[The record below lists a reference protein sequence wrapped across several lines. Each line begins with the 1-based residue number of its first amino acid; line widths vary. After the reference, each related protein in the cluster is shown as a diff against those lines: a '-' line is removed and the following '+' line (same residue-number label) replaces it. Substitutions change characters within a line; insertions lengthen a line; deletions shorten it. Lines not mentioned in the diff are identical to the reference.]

1 LLKEILLKIKQ
12 QDLLELI
19 NSEKLDQIKG
29 IINLDLNDP
38 DTNLSDTTL
47 VDIILA
53 SYGEDILCE
62 KKVRLLIFYSLQHED
77 LDYLCKKYTK
87 NTFLKPYDKALA
99 LSILPWKFD
108 SDFVAEISKIFEI
121 EFQFLPR
128 ENVYI
133 PSIIEISK
141 FKALLPLHD
150 YQEDVKANII
160 NELLSSNSRFLVQ
173 MPTGSG
179 KTRTVEQSLIE
190 FVNKTE
196 YSIDKPKV
204 IIWLAHTEELCEQA
218 IETFVYLWPHF
229 SDNQFNVYRIFGEH
243 TLQKFENEDG
253 FYVGTLQK
261 FYSLYKQN
269 SYNLNLLKENI
280 LCIVVD
286 EAHKS
291 TAKTYSELLNY
302 LTEGV
307 AAKLIGVTATP
318 GRLID
323 SAKENEELANFFNR
337 KLITPNFIKNPILE
351 LREKK
356 ILSNLK
362 RVVINTQLQIKPN
375 TKDLNSI
382 NNDGDFSNSTLNNLA
397 FNIERNKII
406 IQTIINEIIAGNPTL
421 VFACSVEH
429 ANILS
434 ATLCYKGYTSASL
447 DSNTSKTRRKEIISL
462 FKSNKISVLFN
473 FGILSTG
480 FDATNIRTVI
490 IARPTTSIVLYS
502 QMIGRGLRGPK
513 MGGSEECKLIDI
525 KDNISAFGNIED
537 VYSYFEG
544 YWK

>member
-1 LLKEILLKIKQ
+1 MLKEILLKIKQ
-12 QDLLELI
+12 QDLLDLI

-29 IINLDLNDP
+29 IVNLDLKDP
-38 DTNLSDTTL
+38 DATLSDTTL
-47 VDIILA
+47 VDIIMA
-53 SYGEDILCE
+53 SFGEDILCE
-62 KKVRLLIFYSLQHED
+62 KKVRLLIFYSLPHDD
-77 LDYLCKKYTK
+77 LEYLCKKYTK

-108 SDFVAEISKIFEI
+108 SEFVAEISKMFEI

-141 FKALLPLHD
+141 FKAFLPLHD

-160 NELLSSNSRFLVQ
+160 NELLSTNSRFLIQ

-190 FVNKTE
+190 FVNKIE
-196 YSIDKPKV
+196 YRIDKPKV

-218 IETFVYLWPHF
+218 IETFVSLWPHF

-243 TLQKFENEDG
+243 SLQKFENEDG

-261 FYSLYKQN
+261 FYSLFKQN
-269 SYNLNLLKENI
+269 SYNLSLLKENI
-280 LCIVVD
+280 FCIVVD

-307 AAKLIGVTATP
+307 SAKLIGVTATP
-318 GRLID
+318 GRLVD
-323 SAKENEELANFFNR
+323 NSKENEELANFFNR
-337 KLITPNFIKNPILE
+337 KLITPNFTKNPILE

-362 RVVINTQLQIKPN
+362 RVVINTQLQVKPS

-397 FNIERNKII
+397 FNIDRNKII
-406 IQTIINEIIAGNPTL
+406 IQTIINEINEGNPTL

-480 FDATNIRTVI
+480 FDATNIRSVI

-502 QMIGRGLRGPK
+502 QMIGRGLRGPR

>member
-1 LLKEILLKIKQ
+1 MLKEILLKIKQ
-12 QDLLELI
+12 HDLLDLI

-29 IINLDLNDP
+29 IVNLDLKDP
-38 DTNLSDTTL
+38 DSTLSDTTL
-47 VDIILA
+47 VDIIMA
-53 SYGEDILCE
+53 SFGEDILCE
-62 KKVRLLIFYSLQHED
+62 KKVRLLIFYSLPHDD
-77 LDYLCKKYTK
+77 LEYLCKKYTK

-108 SDFVAEISKIFEI
+108 SEFVAEISKMFEI

-141 FKALLPLHD
+141 FKAFLPLHD

-160 NELLSSNSRFLVQ
+160 NELLSSNSRFLIQ

-190 FVNKTE
+190 FVNKIE
-196 YSIDKPKV
+196 YRLDKPKV

-218 IETFVYLWPHF
+218 IETFVSLWPHF
-229 SDNQFNVYRIFGEH
+229 SDNQFNIYRIFGEH
-243 TLQKFENEDG
+243 SLQKFENEDG

-261 FYSLYKQN
+261 FYSLFKQN

-280 LCIVVD
+280 FCIVVD

-307 AAKLIGVTATP
+307 SAKLIGVTATP

-323 SAKENEELANFFNR
+323 NSKENEELANFFNR
-337 KLITPNFIKNPILE
+337 KLITPNFTKNPIIE

-362 RVVINTQLQIKPN
+362 RVVINTQLQVKPN

-397 FNIERNKII
+397 FNIDRNKII
-406 IQTIINEIIAGNPTL
+406 IQTIINEINEGNPTL

>member
-1 LLKEILLKIKQ
+1 LLRDILLQVKQ

-19 NSEKLDQIKG
+19 NSERLNQIKG
-29 IINLDLNDP
+29 IVNFDINNSVDIISN
-38 DTNLSDTTL
+38 SKL
-47 VDIILA
+47 VDIIIA
-53 SYGEDILCE
+53 TFGDDILSD
-62 KKVRLLIFYSLQHED
+62 KKTRLLIFYTLPERD
-77 LDYLCKKYTK
+77 LDLLCKKYTK
-87 NTFLKPYDKALA
+87 NTFSKPYDKALS

-108 SDFVAEISKIFEI
+108 SDFVFEVTKYLDI
-121 EFQFLPR
+121 EFQYLPK
-128 ENVYI
+128 EIKYV
-133 PSIIEISK
+133 PSNIEISK
-141 FKALLPLHD
+141 LKTYSPLHD
-150 YQEDVKANII
+150 YQEEVKIGII
-160 NELLSSNSRFLVQ
+160 RELISSNSRFLIQ

-190 FVNKTE
+190 FVNNKQ
-196 YSIDKPKV
+196 YSFSKPRV
-204 IIWLAHTEELCEQA
+204 IVWLAHTEELCEQA
-218 IETFVYLWPHF
+218 IETFFSLWPYF
-229 SDNQFNVYRIFGEH
+229 SDDQFNIHRIFGEH
-243 TLQKFENEDG
+243 GLHKSENIEG

-261 FYSLYKQN
+261 FYSLFKQN
-269 SYNLNLLKENI
+269 SYNLNLLKENTF
-280 LCIVVD
+280 CIVVD

-302 LTEGV
+302 LTDGV
-307 AAKLIGVTATP
+307 TAKLIGVTATP
-318 GRLID
+318 GRLVD
-323 SAKENEELANFFNR
+323 NNKENEELANFFN
-337 KLITPNFIKNPILE
+337 KTLITPNFTKNPIIE

-362 RVVINTQLQIKPN
+362 RIVISTKIQIKKT
-375 TKDLNSI
+375 TKDLNNIS
-382 NNDGDFSNSTLNNLA
+382 NDGDFSNITLNDLA
-397 FNIERNKII
+397 FNVERNKII
-406 IQTIINEIIAGNPTL
+406 IEAIINEIQEGNPTL

-434 ATLCYKGYTSASL
+434 ASLCYKGYISASL
-447 DSNTSKTRRKEIISL
+447 DSNTSKTRRKEIITL

-513 MGGSEECKLIDI
+513 MGGADECKLIDI

>member
-1 LLKEILLKIKQ
+1 MLKEILLKIKQ
-12 QDLLELI
+12 QDLFDLI
-19 NSEKLDQIKG
+19 NAERLEQIKC
-29 IINLDLNDP
+29 IVNIDLIDLDE
-38 DTNLSDTTL
+38 TSSTFKL

-53 SYGEDILCE
+53 SFGEDILHE
-62 KKVRLLIFYSLQHED
+62 KKVRLLIFYSLPLED
-77 LDYLCKKYTK
+77 LEYLCKKYTK
-87 NTFLKPYDKALA
+87 NNFLKPYDKALA

-108 SDFVAEISKIFEI
+108 SEFVAEISKMLEI
-121 EFQFLPR
+121 EFRFLPR
-128 ENVYI
+128 ENTYI
-133 PSIIEISK
+133 PSVIEIPK
-141 FKALLPLHD
+141 FKPFFPLHD
-150 YQEDVKANII
+150 YQEEVKENIL
-160 NELLSSNSRFLVQ
+160 NELASKNTRFLIQ

-190 FVNKTE
+190 FVNKIE
-196 YSIDKPKV
+196 YRFDKPKV

-218 IETFVYLWPHF
+218 IETFLSLWPHF
-229 SDNQFNVYRIFGEH
+229 SENQFNIYRIFGEH
-243 TLQKFENEDG
+243 GLQKFENLDG

-261 FYSLYKQN
+261 FYSLFKQN
-269 SYNLNLLKENI
+269 SYNLTLLKENI
-280 LCIVVD
+280 FCIVVD

-302 LTEGV
+302 LTQGV
-307 AAKLIGVTATP
+307 TAKLIGVTATP
-318 GRLID
+318 GRLFD
-323 SAKENEELANFFNR
+323 NSKENEDLAIFFN
-337 KLITPNFIKNPILE
+337 KTLITPNFTKNPILE

-362 RVVINTQLQIKPN
+362 RVVINSQVELRPN
-375 TKDLNSI
+375 SKDLHSI

-406 IQTIINEIIAGNPTL
+406 IQTIIDEIIEGKPTL

-434 ATLCYKGYTSASL
+434 ATLSYKGYTSASL
-447 DSNTSKTRRKEIISL
+447 NSNTSKSRRKEIITL
-462 FKSNKISVLFN
+462 FKSNKISVLLN
-473 FGILSTG
+473 YGILSTG
-480 FDATNIRTVI
+480 FDATNIRSVI

-513 MGGSEECKLIDI
+513 MGGADECKLIDI

-537 VYSYFEG
+537 VYGYFEG

>member
-1 LLKEILLKIKQ
+1 MLKEILLKIKQ